1 MAQEGKT
8 QQLLMEEILAS
19 IRRTMAENANQSAP
33 APMEP
38 TRVESVPPSSSFLR
52 TAQHQ
57 SPSVS
62 KDSDSDAGVG
72 EFPLRHSRS
81 HRLDDVTDTA
91 ISGYPAVALSRKPDL
106 APRDHAPDSNSEA
119 RSERENEQVSMP
131 TFAQGSVLG
140 GNERS
145 QFISS
150 EVSAAI
156 DPTSNAL
163 AQTVLVN
170 DFRTLE
176 NLLRE
181 MLRPML
187 KSWLDDNLTNV
198 VERLV
203 RAEIE
208 RRR

>member
-1 MAQEGKT
+1 MAREGKT
-8 QQLLMEEILAS
+8 QQLLMEQILAS
-19 IRRTMAENANQSAP
+19 IRRTMAENANKSAP

-57 SPSVS
+57 SPSVA
-62 KDSDSDAGVG
+62 KGSDSDAGVA

-81 HRLDDVTDTA
+81 HRVDDVTDTA
-91 ISGYPAVALSRKPDL
+91 ISGYPAVALSPKPDL
-106 APRDHAPDSNSEA
+106 APRDHALDSNSEA

-131 TFAQGSVLG
+131 TFAQGSALG
-140 GNERS
+140 GKEH

-170 DFRTLE
+170 DVRTLKD
-176 NLLRE
+176 LLRE

>member
-1 MAQEGKT
+1 MAQDGKT

-19 IRRTMAENANQSAP
+19 IRRTMAENANNSAP

-52 TAQHQ
+52 IAQHEA
-57 SPSVS
+57 PSVS

-81 HRLDDVTDTA
+81 HRVHAVTDTA
-91 ISGYPAVALSRKPDL
+91 ISGYPAVALSPKPDL
-106 APRDHAPDSNSEA
+106 APRDHALDRNSEA
-119 RSERENEQVSMP
+119 PSECENEQVSMP
-131 TFAQGSVLG
+131 AFAQGSALG
-140 GNERS
+140 GKERG

-163 AQTVLVN
+163 AQTVLVH
-170 DFRTLE
+170 DVRTLE
-176 NLLRE
+176 DLRE

>member
-8 QQLLMEEILAS
+8 QELLMEEILAS
-19 IRRTMAENANQSAP
+19 IRSTMAENANKSAP

-38 TRVESVPPSSSFLR
+38 TRLESVPPSSSFLR
-52 TAQHQ
+52 TAQHE

-81 HRLDDVTDTA
+81 RRVDDVTDTA
-91 ISGYPAVALSRKPDL
+91 ISGYPAVALSPKPDL
-106 APRDHAPDSNSEA
+106 APRDHALDSNSEA

-131 TFAQGSVLG
+131 TFAQGS
-140 GNERS
+140 
-145 QFISS
+145 
-150 EVSAAI
+150 AAI

-170 DFRTLE
+170 DVRTLE
-176 NLLRE
+176 DLLSE

>member
-8 QQLLMEEILAS
+8 QEMLMEEILAS
-19 IRRTMAENANQSAP
+19 IRRTMAENANKSAP
-33 APMEP
+33 APMEL
-38 TRVESVPPSSSFLR
+38 TRVESVPPSSFLR
-52 TAQHQ
+52 TAQHE

-81 HRLDDVTDTA
+81 HRVDDVTDTA
-91 ISGYPAVALSRKPDL
+91 ISGYPAVALKPDI
-106 APRDHAPDSNSEA
+106 APRDHVLDSNSEA

-131 TFAQGSVLG
+131 TFAQGSALG
-140 GNERS
+140 GKERG

-170 DFRTLE
+170 DVRRLE
-176 NLLRE
+176 DLLSE

-203 RAEIE
+203 RTEIE